1 MCGAGEILWRGGH
14 KAVTQAHASLQQ
26 PNPVEQRYMELLA
39 LRDEYIKR
47 LEELQLAN
55 SAKLSDPSPSPSS
68 PSQMLPHVQTHFWEG
83 AFPSAAF
90 ELWIK
95 EIVDFHLGPLYKVD

>member
-1 MCGAGEILWRGGH
+1 MQYRRKLCECKSSIRVYSESRSYGRCVEQVTFHDVAGM
-14 KAVTQAHASLQQ
+14 VTQVCASLQQ

-55 SAKLSDPSPSPSS
+55 SAKLSEPSTSPSS
-68 PSQMLPHVQTHFWEG
+68 PSQILPHVQTHF
-83 AFPSAAF
+83 
-90 ELWIK
+90 
-95 EIVDFHLGPLYKVD
+95 

>member
-1 MCGAGEILWRGGH
+1 MCAAGEFSRSGWRQV
-14 KAVTQAHASLQQ
+14 VTRVCASFQQ

-55 SAKLSDPSPSPSS
+55 SAKLSDPSTSPSS
-68 PSQMLPHVQTHFWEG
+68 PSQMLPHVQTHF
-83 AFPSAAF
+83 
-90 ELWIK
+90 
-95 EIVDFHLGPLYKVD
+95 